1 MIFFDRTWNLLFTE
15 LFFSQDIIHFL
26 FNQLTEDLSFSQF
39 TLEILFKKLEIKGNY
54 TLTQWWSQSKGR
66 FVVSLLDVTMEGKAT
81 LVVNLAG
88 KLEAERINTNAR
100 VGSIKL
106 DFQNLGIMGKIFVN
120 ICG

>member
-1 MIFFDRTWNLLFTE
+1 MTE
-15 LFFSQDIIHFL
+15 LGIFLQNCFFLRIL
-26 FNQLTEDLSFSQF
+26 FIFSSTNQQKVLSFSQF